1 MNINSQ
7 TLCVC
12 WGNKDQVE
20 EFDRD
25 HVSVTF
31 LLLWQKKKWN
41 KTNKDKEDPMQTT

>member
-31 LLLWQKKKWN
+31 LVAMTKKMKQN
-41 KTNKDKEDPMQTT
+41 QQE

>member
-12 WGNKDQVE
+12 WGIKDQVE

-31 LLLWQKKKWN
+31 LVAMTKKKMKQN
-41 KTNKDKEDPMQTT
+41 QQE